1 MYNEKQIVQTS
12 LYEEKKEVYMKFKDT
27 YRIGLYEKATPS
39 ELTWEERLQSAKE
52 AGYDYIEMSVDETD
66 MRMSRLDWDD
76 EQIYDLLAAQKKVGL
91 PIETI
96 CFSAQ
101 RKYPLGSKIWE
112 KEAKELLR
120 KGIIFARKLGIR
132 IIQTQGYDCYYEETS
147 DETTKERFYRNLEEG
162 TMFAASHG
170 VMLAMETME
179 NDFMNTV
186 EKAMYSVNR
195 VNSPYLQVYP
205 DIGNISNATKDVTG
219 DLMTGKGHIA
229 AAHLKETVPG
239 KFREIPY
246 GTGQV
251 DFPAAIAR
259 LYELGVRRYVSECWY
274 CNEANWKEI
283 IKNNRRFLD
292 DQFTKAQE
300 ILENKGV

>member
-1 MYNEKQIVQTS
+1 ME
-12 LYEEKKEVYMKFKDT
+12 FRDT
-27 YRIGLYEKATPS
+27 YRIGLYEKAMPS
-39 ELTWEERLQSAKE
+39 ELTWEERLESAKD

-76 EQIYDLLAAQKKVGL
+76 GQIFELLEAQKKVGL

-112 KEAKELLR
+112 EEAKELLR
-120 KGIIFARKLGIR
+120 KGVIFAKKLGIR

-147 DETTKERFYRNLEEG
+147 DETTRERFYRNLEEG
-162 TMFAASHG
+162 TIFAGSHG

-205 DIGNISNATKDVTG
+205 DIGNISNATDDVAG
-219 DLMTGKGHIA
+219 DLLTGKGHIA

-259 LYELGVRRYVSECWY
+259 LYELGIRRYVSECWY
-274 CNEANWKEI
+274 CGEENWKEI
-283 IKNNRRFLD
+283 IKGNRRFLD
-292 DQFTKAQE
+292 EQFRKAQG
-300 ILENKGV
+300 LLV

>member
-1 MYNEKQIVQTS
+1 
-12 LYEEKKEVYMKFKDT
+12 MKFRDT

-39 ELTWEERLQSAKE
+39 ELTWEERLESAKE

-76 EQIYDLLAAQKKVGL
+76 EQIYDLLAAQKKAGL

-120 KGIIFARKLGIR
+120 KGVIFARKLGIR

-147 DETTKERFYRNLEEG
+147 DETTRERFYRNLEEG

-205 DIGNISNATKDVTG
+205 DVGNISNATRDVTG

-251 DFPAAIAR
+251 DFPAAIAQ

-274 CNEANWKEI
+274 CGEANWKEI

-300 ILENKGV
+300 ILGNKGA

>member
-1 MYNEKQIVQTS
+1 MS
-12 LYEEKKEVYMKFKDT
+12 FKDT
-27 YRIGLYEKATPS
+27 YRLGVYEKATPA
-39 ELTWEERLQSAKE
+39 ELSWEERLEAAKE
-52 AGYDYIEMSVDETD
+52 AGFDYIEMSIDETD
-66 MRMSRLDWDD
+66 MRMSRLDWCD
-76 EQIYDLLAAQKKVGL
+76 EQIYELLETEKRVGI

-101 RKYPLGSKIWE
+101 RKYPLGSRKWE

-120 KGIIFARKLGIR
+120 KGVLFARKMGIR

-147 DETTKERFYRNLEEG
+147 DKTTRERFYRNLEEG

-186 EKAMYSVNR
+186 EKAMHSVNR

-205 DIGNISNATKDVTG
+205 DIGNISNATKDVAGDITTG
-219 DLMTGKGHIA
+219 RGHIA
-229 AAHLKETVPG
+229 AAHLKETVIG

-251 DFPAAIAR
+251 DFPGAIAK
-259 LYELGVRRYVSECWY
+259 LYEHGVRRYVAEYWY
-274 CNEANWKEI
+274 CGEENWREI
-283 IKNNRRFLD
+283 ARSNREFLD
-292 DQFTKAQE
+292 RQFEKARQLLGIPE
-300 ILENKGV
+300 DISA

>member
-1 MYNEKQIVQTS
+1 MS
-12 LYEEKKEVYMKFKDT
+12 FKDT
-27 YRIGLYEKATPS
+27 YRLGVYEKATPA
-39 ELTWEERLQSAKE
+39 ELSWEERLEAAKE
-52 AGYDYIEMSVDETD
+52 AGFDYIEMSIDETD
-66 MRMSRLDWDD
+66 MRMSRLDWCD
-76 EQIYDLLAAQKKVGL
+76 EQIYELLETEKRVGI

-101 RKYPLGSKIWE
+101 RKYPLGSRKWE

-120 KGIIFARKLGIR
+120 KGVLFARKMGIR

-147 DETTKERFYRNLEEG
+147 DKTTRERFYRNLEEG

-186 EKAMYSVNR
+186 EKAMHSVNR

-205 DIGNISNATKDVTG
+205 DIGNISNATKDVAGDITTG
-219 DLMTGKGHIA
+219 RGHIA
-229 AAHLKETVPG
+229 AAHLKETVIG

-251 DFPAAIAR
+251 DFPGAIAK
-259 LYELGVRRYVSECWY
+259 LYEHGVRRYVAEYWY
-274 CNEANWKEI
+274 CGEENWREI
-283 IKNNRRFLD
+283 ARSNREFLD
-292 DQFTKAQE
+292 RQF
-300 ILENKGV
+300 

>member
-1 MYNEKQIVQTS
+1 MDF
-12 LYEEKKEVYMKFKDT
+12 KKT
-27 YRIGLYEKATPS
+27 YRLGVYEKAFPV
-39 ELTWEERLQSAKE
+39 EMTWEERLTAAKE
-52 AGYDYIEMSVDETD
+52 AGYDYLEMSVDETD
-66 MRMSRLDWDD
+66 MRMSRLDWTDD
-76 EQIYDLLAAQKKVGL
+76 QIQEMLEIQKKVGL

-101 RKYPLGSKIWE
+101 RKYPLGSKKWE
-112 KEAKELLR
+112 PEAKELLV
-120 KGIIFARKLGIR
+120 KGVLFARKMGIR
-132 IIQTQGYDCYYEETS
+132 IIQTQGYDVYYEETS
-147 DETTKERFYRNLEEG
+147 DEVTKERFYRNLEEG

-179 NDFMNTV
+179 NDFMNTI

-205 DIGNISNATKDVTG
+205 DIGNITNGTDDVLGDIETG
-219 DLMTGKGHIA
+219 RGHIA

-251 DFPAAIAR
+251 DFPAAIKK
-259 LYELGVRRYVSECWY
+259 LYEQGVRRYVAEFWY
-274 CNEANWKEI
+274 CGEENWKEI
-283 IKNNRRFLD
+283 VAGNRKFLD
-292 DQFTKAQE
+292 EQFEKAQKLME
-300 ILENKGV
+300 GE

>member
-1 MYNEKQIVQTS
+1 ME
-12 LYEEKKEVYMKFKDT
+12 FRDT
-27 YRIGLYEKATPS
+27 YRIGLYEKAMPS
-39 ELTWEERLQSAKE
+39 ELTWEERLESAKD

-76 EQIYDLLAAQKKVGL
+76 GQIFELLEAQKKVGL

-112 KEAKELLR
+112 EEAKELLR
-120 KGIIFARKLGIR
+120 KGVIFAKKLGLR

-147 DETTKERFYRNLEEG
+147 DETTRERFYRNLEEG
-162 TMFAASHG
+162 TIFAGSHG

-205 DIGNISNATKDVTG
+205 DIGNISNATDDVTG
-219 DLMTGKGHIA
+219 DLLTGKGHIA

-259 LYELGVRRYVSECWY
+259 LYELGIRRYVSECWY
-274 CNEANWKEI
+274 CGEENWKEI
-283 IKNNRRFLD
+283 IKGNRRFLD
-292 DQFTKAQE
+292 EQFRKAQG
-300 ILENKGV
+300 LLV